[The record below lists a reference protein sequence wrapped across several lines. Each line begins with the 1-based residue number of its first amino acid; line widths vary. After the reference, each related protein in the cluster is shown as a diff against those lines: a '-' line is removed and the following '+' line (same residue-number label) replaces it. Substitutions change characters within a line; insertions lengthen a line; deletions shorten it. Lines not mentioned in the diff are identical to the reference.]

1 MKFSPAPL
9 IFQGSNLLG
18 VNFYRFIVEAS
29 LELALELILFHFMNK
44 VLIIARSWEG
54 PRLYWTEDDLK
65 EGDRVVVPSDQSDS
79 GEYGKVVEIDLQ
91 VKEDP
96 ASKILRKIIQE
107 EESLYQENKKQSKK
121 IVDFSKE
128 SARKNGLEM
137 KIIDVVISLDG
148 KQAILAF
155 VSDGRIDFR
164 NLVKEIASKFKKTIR
179 MQQIGSRDEARTA
192 GGYGI
197 CGRELCCVKFGGNMQ
212 SITTDMARCQQIF
225 HRGSERISGLC
236 GRLMCC
242 LAYESQ
248 QYKEMLKGMPE
259 LHSVAEISEGKGT
272 VVEINAITQEVK
284 IKLEN
289 GKYIA
294 VKKEDL
300 K

>member
-1 MKFSPAPL
+1 
-9 IFQGSNLLG
+9 
-18 VNFYRFIVEAS
+18 
-29 LELALELILFHFMNK
+29 MNK

-54 PRLYWTEDDLK
+54 LRLYQAEDELK
-65 EGDRVVVPSDQSDS
+65 KGDKVVVPSDQSDS
-79 GEYGKVVEIDLQ
+79 GEFGEVAEINLQ
-91 VKEDP
+91 VKEEP
-96 ASKILRKIIQE
+96 ANKILRKITQRE
-107 EESLYQENKKQSKK
+107 ENLYQENKKQAKE
-121 IVDFSKE
+121 IVSFAKE
-128 SARKNGLEM
+128 SARKNELEM
-137 KIIDVVISLDG
+137 KIIDATISLDG

-179 MQQIGSRDEARTA
+179 MQQIGSRDEARNA

-242 LAYESQ
+242 LAYESE

-259 LHSVAEISEGKGT
+259 LHSVAETPEGKGT
-272 VVEINAITQEVK
+272 VVEINAILQEVK

-289 GKYIA
+289 GKYISI
-294 VKKEDL
+294 KKENL
-300 K
+300 E

>member
-1 MKFSPAPL
+1 MS
-9 IFQGSNLLG
+9 
-18 VNFYRFIVEAS
+18 
-29 LELALELILFHFMNK
+29 K

-54 PRLYWTEDDLK
+54 PRLYRTEDDLK
-65 EGDRVVVPSDQSDS
+65 KGEKVVVPSDQSDS
-79 GEYGKVVEIDLQ
+79 GEYGEVVEIDLQ
-91 VKEDP
+91 VKEEP
-96 ASKILRKIIQE
+96 ANKVLRKIIPKE
-107 EESLYQENKKQSKK
+107 EILYQENKKQAKE
-121 IVDFSKE
+121 IVDFAKE
-128 SARKNGLEM
+128 SARENDLEM
-137 KIIDVVISLDG
+137 KIIDAVISLDG

-179 MQQIGSRDEARTA
+179 MQQIGSRDEARNI

-225 HRGSERISGLC
+225 HRGSDRISGLC

-259 LHSVAEISEGKGT
+259 LHSATETTEGRGT

-284 IKLEN
+284 VKLEN
-289 GKYIA
+289 GKYIS

-300 K
+300 I

>member
-1 MKFSPAPL
+1 MK
-9 IFQGSNLLG
+9 
-18 VNFYRFIVEAS
+18 
-29 LELALELILFHFMNK
+29 K
-44 VLIIARSWEG
+44 VLITARSWEG
-54 PRLYWTEDDLK
+54 PRLYQAEDELK
-65 EGDRVVVPSDQSDS
+65 KGEKVVVPSDQSDS
-79 GEYGKVVEIDLQ
+79 GEFGKVAEINLQ
-91 VKEDP
+91 VKEEP
-96 ASKILRKIIQE
+96 ANKILRKITQRE
-107 EESLYQENKKQSKK
+107 ENLYQENKKQAKE
-121 IVDFSKE
+121 IVDFAKE

-137 KIIDVVISLDG
+137 KIIDAVISLDG

-179 MQQIGSRDEARTA
+179 MQQIGSRDEARNA

-242 LAYESQ
+242 LAYESE

-259 LHSVAEISEGKGT
+259 LHSVAETPEGKGT
-272 VVEINAITQEVK
+272 VVEINAILQEVK

-289 GKYIA
+289 GKYISI
-294 VKKEDL
+294 KKENL

>member
-1 MKFSPAPL
+1 
-9 IFQGSNLLG
+9 
-18 VNFYRFIVEAS
+18 
-29 LELALELILFHFMNK
+29 MNK

-54 PRLYWTEDDLK
+54 PRLYQAEEELQR
-65 EGDRVVVPSDQSDS
+65 GDIAVVPSDQSDA
-79 GEYGKVVEIDLQ
+79 GELGEVVEIDLQ
-91 VKEDP
+91 VGEEP
-96 ASKILRKIIQE
+96 NSKILRKPSQRE
-107 EESLYQENKKQSKK
+107 EKLYPENRKQAKE
-121 IVDFSKE
+121 IVDFAKE
-128 SARKNGLEM
+128 SAHKNALEM
-137 KIIDVVISLDG
+137 KIIDAAISLDG

-179 MQQIGSRDEARTA
+179 MQQIGSRDEARNA

-242 LAYESQ
+242 LAYEAQ
-248 QYKEMLKGMPE
+248 QYKEMLEGMPE
-259 LHSVAEISEGKGT
+259 LHSVAETKEGKGT

-284 IKLEN
+284 VKLES

>member
-1 MKFSPAPL
+1 MK
-9 IFQGSNLLG
+9 
-18 VNFYRFIVEAS
+18 
-29 LELALELILFHFMNK
+29 K

-54 PRLYWTEDDLK
+54 PRLYRTEDELK
-65 EGDRVVVPSDQSDS
+65 KGDKVVVPSDQSDS
-79 GEYGKVVEIDLQ
+79 GEFGKVAEIDLQ

-96 ASKILRKIIQE
+96 INKVLRKIIQK
-107 EESLYQENKKQSKK
+107 EESLYQENKKQTKEIVNFAKK
-121 IVDFSKE
+121 
-128 SARKNGLEM
+128 SARENGLEM
-137 KIIDVVISLDG
+137 KIIDAVISLDG

-179 MQQIGSRDEARTA
+179 MQQIGSRDEARNA

-242 LAYESQ
+242 LAYESE

-259 LHSVAEISEGKGT
+259 LHSVAETPEGKGT
-272 VVEINAITQEVK
+272 VVEINAISQEVK
-284 IKLEN
+284 IKLES
-289 GKYIA
+289 GKYISI
-294 VKKEDL
+294 KKEDL
-300 K
+300 R